1 MRMQIKSVSAYRFA
15 MRTKAVLFL
24 LTLSFGM
31 PPLVKAQEGT
41 ATGPQPPLRFPKVRI
56 MVVIPETHILMRRV
70 PDPAGETEIIRVF
83 TEAGYQ
89 VVDQTQVAAIRYTPQ
104 VEAALRNPTG
114 PEARA
119 LTAAHGADIL
129 IVGEAFSETVRRIR
143 IDRQTVFSARARV
156 EARAVVI
163 RDGRILAAHGAHAGG
178 MDPAE
183 LIAGKIALRKAG
195 GLVGEYLL
203 DKIGEFVGGPRSV
216 RQPSHTFRIAVVPFE
231 YVPDSGLGRDMADTI
246 GTNLL
251 EHPQFKLKRFKLV
264 DRDTINIVLKERLG
278 GVEGLFDN
286 SDRLAEL
293 GGLLSADYLFIG
305 RIKSAEPRK
314 LFIPARVEA
323 LVKVV
328 DLNAEILAQDNVTGK
343 ASYKFGESDKRTI
356 LRAMNEAAEMA
367 VKTVFND
374 QFLPKIGVPPSPVHC
389 GTYLPLES
397 KFCPKCGKPVV
408 EQVEQQDR
416 PCPKCEKPLPP
427 DARFCPHCGEPVPD
441 KKESQKRG
449 KKK

>member
-31 PPLVKAQEGT
+31 LPLVKAQEGT

-56 MVVIPETHILMRRV
+56 MVVIPETHILRRV

-129 IVGEAFSETVRRIR
+129 IVGEAFSETTRRTQIGW
-143 IDRQTVFSARARV
+143 SARARV

-163 RDGRILAAHGAHAGG
+163 RDARIIAAHGAHAGG
-178 MDPAE
+178 IDPAE

-231 YVPDSGLGRDMADTI
+231 YRPDSGLGRDMADTI

-251 EHPQFKLKRFKLV
+251 KHPQFKLKRFKLV

-305 RIKSAEPRK
+305 RIKSVEPPK
-314 LFIPARVEA
+314 QLFIPAQVEA

-328 DLNAEILAQDNVTGK
+328 DLNAEILAQGNVTGK

-374 QFLPKIGVPPSPVHC
+374 QFLPKIGVPPSPFHC
-389 GTYLPLES
+389 ETYLPPES

-427 DARFCPHCGEPVPD
+427 DARFCPHCGEPVP
-441 KKESQKRG
+441 KEPQKRG